1 MTKDEIKVQAV
12 WMYLTKHH
20 TLAETER
27 ILYPLQ
33 WYLFTGRAGYDFR
46 QAFHAAKPFMVARRL
61 EKASTDEEAINNLYL
76 LFFGTDK
83 VTFLRTN

>member
-1 MTKDEIKVQAV
+1 MTKDEIKLQSI

-20 TLAETER
+20 TIREADA

-33 WYLFTGRAGYDFR
+33 WYILTGRAGYDFR

-76 LFFGTDK
+76 LFFGTDNA
-83 VTFLRTN
+83 TFLMTN